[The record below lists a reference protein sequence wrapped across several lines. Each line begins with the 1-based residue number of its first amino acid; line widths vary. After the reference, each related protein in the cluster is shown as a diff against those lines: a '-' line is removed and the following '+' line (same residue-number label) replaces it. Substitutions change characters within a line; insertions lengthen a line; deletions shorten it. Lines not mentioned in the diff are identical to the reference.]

1 MNWNCFLSS
10 VSTDWQGL
18 KLNRVGVTFSS
29 FYVTP
34 AKIAQTL
41 LWFLLPGEICFSYY
55 PLHTV
60 CYTAIISVVT
70 QPFVGRSIAWRYLKR
85 LCSRVL
91 HKGWTIVFLRGGGGQ
106 GWKIFTCKHFFICG
120 SRCKQF
126 FCVCVSVF
134 LQTLF
139 FTCILLISVFTTSAN
154 NLFQNLPPPPPPRQK
169 NNGPS
174 LTVTV

>member
-60 CYTAIISVVT
+60 CYTASFSVVT
-70 QPFVGRSIAWRYLKR
+70 QRFVGRSIALRHLKR

-91 HKGWTIVFLRGGGGQ
+91 HKGWTIIFLMGGMENFHMQ
-106 GWKIFTCKHFFICG
+106 GFFYMPLP
-120 SRCKQF
+120 
-126 FCVCVSVF
+126 
-134 LQTLF
+134 LQTIFLCLCLRFPANTF
-139 FTCILLISVFTTSAN
+139 FTCVLYISVFTAPAN
-154 NLFQNLPPPPPPRQK
+154 NLFQNLPPRPRQK